1 MTTSTRMTRNINKG
15 LDSDLPARTAGS
27 LSMISIVAISV
38 GMVAAPGHAQEM
50 PAPTP
55 PKMTAPVLAP
65 PVASPQP
72 APTAEPTITPTIA
85 APPTANPPAVE
96 AKPEPAVAPERAEDL
111 ARRGGFDAETVAP
124 EAMAQIEQEQQ
135 ERQTAAAKAAE
146 AKTAAVSAGAP
157 ERPADAI
164 ASNSPAESAVSGQ
177 SAAPTDGETVPSSGS
192 EDSAAMVAA
201 ASAVRPSTEVTTSPQ
216 VLSREADADWG
227 LLAALA
233 ALLGVGGAGAYAA
246 SRRRKSKGEAATA
259 VPSNEPLPA
268 SLTAAAQPDPARE
281 ALRADLDPVADQQNN
296 AAGMPN
302 NEAVPQSN
310 FADLTDSLSALGTA
324 SGNPDRSVTLGHRRV
339 AAAPKPYLAQ
349 ADLSRNAG
357 YFTANVDAMPTPQNP
372 FLTRQKRLKRA
383 RYLDGKL
390 AALNTETRE
399 KFSRVTGEMKVS
411 RPLEPAFS

>member
-1 MTTSTRMTRNINKG
+1 
-15 LDSDLPARTAGS
+15 
-27 LSMISIVAISV
+27 
-38 GMVAAPGHAQEM
+38 MVAAPGHAQEM

-324 SGNPDRSVTLGHRRV
+324 SGNPGRSVTLGHRRV